1 MHTFLTEKYAFTIEE
16 QQSYRKLNFLI
27 QKMPIIGHTSLMHLK
42 GNLS

>member
-1 MHTFLTEKYAFTIEE
+1 MHTILREKYAFTIEE

-27 QKMPIIGHTSLMHLK
+27 QKMPITGYTSLIYLK